1 MHEKSDGHVNAMFA
15 WSEHKKAALT
25 DSSMRDAIN
34 EAYNQKVQEN
44 RKYIK
49 TVAEV
54 LLLTATQNIA
64 QRGHRE
70 TEEAANR
77 GNFLE
82 ILEMIAKHDPVV
94 EKKMQGKQNAKYTS
108 SVIQNEILD
117 CLANMVREEI
127 IQEVKESEV
136 FSVIADETKDLKK
149 KEQLSLVLRYYYNGA
164 VHESF
169 LDFQQA
175 TRLDAEGLKDKII
188 HCLERY
194 GLEYRSNL
202 VGQGYDGASVM
213 SGRHSGVAARIKS
226 DAKHAVYVHCNAHCL
241 NLVLVDTVK
250 AVPEADCFF
259 ALLQKLYVYMSGSYV
274 HQKWLDVQ
282 KEMHEGA
289 PRELQKL
296 SDTRW
301 ACRYLACRN
310 LMDRLP
316 AVLRVLHDIATENS
330 GERSVDA
337 RGLLTQLD
345 FSFVSLLATFRRLL
359 GDAKVLSDMLQSP
372 SLDLAMAADLVSA
385 LKDSLQEYRSETFV
399 DNLWASI
406 VETAT
411 ECSIAIQSAEKKR
424 SQKVSSRLGG
434 SVITST
440 WGQHK
445 CNDGDKDAFRRTIFY
460 PIVDTILGE
469 LDRRFSKD
477 NCDIMRGIQALDPK
491 SKSFLQEA
499 AVFRLGEMYAS
510 DSEDLGHE
518 LHQTRRLLQRK
529 QQSGMPN
536 LSGIVELAIFL
547 EPHKDVFHEL
557 FRLCKIAIALPV
569 SSAACERSFSALK
582 LIKTH
587 LCTTMTDDRLS
598 NLGVLS
604 IESRRA
610 KSLDMDK
617 FIKVF
622 ATNHQNRRMNLM

>member
-1 MHEKSDGHVNAMFA
+1 MQGDRKRSFKSEWYKPYPWLEYSQSQNSSYCFACRHFSLPNTQASAFTSSLGFSHWKKAMFKDGGFKGHEKSEGHVNAMFA
-15 WSEHKKAALT
+15 WGEHKKAALT
-25 DSSMRDAIN
+25 DTSIRDVLN
-34 EAYNQKVQEN
+34 EAYNQKVHEN
-44 RKYIK
+44 RKYNE

-64 QRGHRE
+64 RGHRE

-94 EKKMQGKQNAKYTS
+94 EKKMKGKQNAKYTS

-117 CLANMVREEI
+117 CLANMVHEEI

-136 FSVIADETKDLKK
+136 FSVT
-149 KEQLSLVLRYYYNGA
+149 QLSLVLRYYYNGA

-169 LDFQQA
+169 LEFQQA
-175 TRLDAEGLKDKII
+175 TQLDAEGLKDKII

-202 VGQGYDGASVM
+202 VGQGYAGASVM

-259 ALLQKLYVYMSGSYV
+259 ALLQKLYV
-274 HQKWLDVQ
+274 
-282 KEMHEGA
+282 
-289 PRELQKL
+289 
-296 SDTRW
+296 
-301 ACRYLACRN
+301 N

-316 AVLRVLHDIATENS
+316 AVLRVLHDITTENS
-330 GERSVDA
+330 GERSIDA
-337 RGLLTQLD
+337 RGLLTQRDL
-345 FSFVSLLATFRRLL
+345 SFISLLATFRRLL
-359 GDAKVLSDMLQSP
+359 GDAKVL
-372 SLDLAMAADLVSA
+372 
-385 LKDSLQEYRSETFV
+385 
-399 DNLWASI
+399 
-406 VETAT
+406 
-411 ECSIAIQSAEKKR
+411 IAIQSTEKKR
-424 SQKVSSRLGG
+424 SQTVSSRLGG
-434 SVITST
+434 FVIAST
-440 WGQHK
+440 WGQRK
-445 CNDGDKDAFRRTIFY
+445 CMEGDKDADKDAFRRTIFY

-491 SKSFLQEA
+491 SKTFLQEA
-499 AVFRLGEMYAS
+499 AVFRLGEIYAS

-536 LSGIVELAIFL
+536 LSSIVSITALSSYLIFSMWNL
-547 EPHKDVFHEL
+547 
-557 FRLCKIAIALPV
+557 KILMCV
-569 SSAACERSFSALK
+569 DFTVGSLHSSCLRGTVQKNWCVNMF
-582 LIKTH
+582 T
-587 LCTTMTDDRLS
+587 S
-598 NLGVLS
+598 NM
-604 IESRRA
+604 R
-610 KSLDMDK
+610 
-617 FIKVF
+617 
-622 ATNHQNRRMNLM
+622 